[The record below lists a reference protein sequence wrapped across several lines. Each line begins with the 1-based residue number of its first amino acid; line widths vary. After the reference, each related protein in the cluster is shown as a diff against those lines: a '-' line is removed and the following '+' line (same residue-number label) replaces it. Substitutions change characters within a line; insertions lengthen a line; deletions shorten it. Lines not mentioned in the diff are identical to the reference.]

1 MEFLHENIE
10 IIGVSAV
17 IVFLLILCV
26 GGYWYWRSSGAKKNE
41 AESSESSE
49 PKETSNPENNPQKKP
64 EAPSST
70 PPYLEGS
77 DSHLPEPSTSKGRE
91 DGQEEEQEEDEGDDT
106 EDLTDLREQWRFE
119 NIDKTGVPAHNTF
132 VEDVIRVDFKV
143 PVVGQ
148 KLIEGLNATYRNID
162 PKIYCLIY
170 ALEIN
175 SNEWSKPEPIG
186 MYSSVFFI
194 FQLASPRIILDENSI
209 AQINQFKQGLEIFFE
224 GTSDD
229 INVAALAKKSKLLGS
244 YVEKFGNKLAVYLRL
259 KNPVSVEEFG
269 KKARKLGL
277 KKWNSKVYERLGEQV
292 QSKDGKITFYRRGDF
307 RLVYFS
313 DQALGIVLNVP
324 LIPVEK
330 EPLKKMMMAANA
342 LAGVFNAD
350 LVDSNGNNIDGL
362 MIETVR
368 KELDKFYEQ
377 MRESNLVPGSEDC
390 YRLFA

>member
-1 MEFLHENIE
+1 MEFWDENIE
-10 IIGVSAV
+10 IIGVIAV
-17 IVFLLILCV
+17 IVFLLILCA
-26 GGYWYWRSSGAKKNE
+26 GGYWYWRSSGAKKNKVE
-41 AESSESSE
+41 SAEPSE
-49 PKETSNPENNPQKKP
+49 PKETSNPEDKPQKEP
-64 EAPSST
+64 ENPSST

-77 DSHLPEPSTSKGRE
+77 DPNLPGPSTSKARE
-91 DGQEEEQEEDEGDDT
+91 DGEEEELEEDEEDDT
-106 EDLTDLREQWRFE
+106 ADLADYHEEWRFE
-119 NIDKTGVPAHNTF
+119 NIEKTGVPAHNPF

-148 KLIEGLNATYRNID
+148 KLIEGLNATYRYID
-162 PKIYCLIY
+162 PKIYCRIY

-175 SNEWSKPEPIG
+175 SNEWSIPEPIG
-186 MYSSVFFI
+186 MYSSVFII
-194 FQLASPRIILDENSI
+194 FQLASTKIVLNENSI
-209 AQINQFKQGLEIFFE
+209 AQINQFKQSLEIFFE
-224 GTSDD
+224 GTSDE
-229 INVAALAKKSKLLGS
+229 INVPAMAKKSKLLGG
-244 YVEKFGNKLAVYLRL
+244 YIERFGNKLAVYLRP

-277 KKWNSKVYERLGEQV
+277 KKWNSKVYERLGDQI
-292 QSKDGKITFYRRGDF
+292 QSKDGKIMFHRRGDF

-342 LAGVFNAD
+342 LAGAFNAE
-350 LVDSNGNNIDGL
+350 LVDSNGNDIDGL
-362 MIETVR
+362 MIEAVR

>member
-1 MEFLHENIE
+1 MDFFDENIE

-17 IVFLLILCV
+17 IIFLLILCV
-26 GGYWYWRSSGAKKNE
+26 GGYWYWRSFGAKKNQVKPVE
-41 AESSESSE
+41 TTE
-49 PKETSNPENNPQKKP
+49 PKEAANPEGNPQEEP
-64 EAPSST
+64 NNPSST

-77 DSHLPEPSTSKGRE
+77 DPHLPGPSTSKSRE
-91 DGQEEEQEEDEGDDT
+91 DDEPEEEEEDDTDDRV
-106 EDLTDLREQWRFE
+106 ENYEQWRFE
-119 NIDKTGVPAHNTF
+119 DIEKTGVPAHNPF
-132 VEDVIRVDFKV
+132 VEDVFRVDFKE

-148 KLIEGLNATYRNID
+148 KLIEGLNATHRYID
-162 PKIYCLIY
+162 PKIYCRVY

-175 SNEWSKPEPIG
+175 SNEWSNPEPIG
-186 MYSSVFFI
+186 MYSSVFII
-194 FQLASPRIILDENSI
+194 FQLASPKVVLDENSI

-229 INVAALAKKSKLLGS
+229 INVTAMAKKAKVLGS
-244 YVEKFGNKLAVYLRL
+244 YIERFGNKFAVYLCP
-259 KNPVSVEEFG
+259 KNPISAEEFG

-277 KKWNSKVYERLGEQV
+277 KKLNPMVYERLGEQV
-292 QSKDGKITFYRRGDF
+292 QSKDGKFTFHRRGDF

-324 LIPVEK
+324 LIPAEK
-330 EPLKKMMMAANA
+330 EPLKKMMAAANA

-362 MIETVR
+362 MIEAVR

-377 MRESNLVPGSEDC
+377 MSESNLVPGSEDC